1 MSVAIRQSPVP
12 LVVDVDGTLV
22 RSDLLWEGLM
32 QVALRRPARLRHL
45 PAPLLRGRA
54 AFKAAVAAAS
64 ELDVDHVP
72 LEPAT
77 LALIE
82 RARAEGQPV
91 VLASAAHEAQ
101 VERLARRIGVDQVFG
116 STATENLKGAVKL
129 ARIRTQYP
137 TFDYVGNDY
146 ADVPLWNEARRA
158 FAVNPAGATVRR
170 ARRTRTDLVIV
181 RNRPNALRVTTR
193 LLRPHQW
200 SKNTLL
206 FLPAVAA
213 HLPMTAEVAL
223 TLVAG
228 FVAFSAIASA
238 VYVLN
243 DLADLASDRAHA
255 TKRHR
260 PLAAGDVSI
269 PFGLGVA
276 AVLVMVATTIAMTL
290 PPAFGA
296 LLATYVVLTTAY
308 SILLKSR
315 AIVDVITLASLYTLR
330 VMAGAALVDVPLS
343 RWFLA
348 FSVFFFFSLALA
360 KRVVELSRQPA
371 GASDRLPGRGYSAA
385 DVPVLTALGTTAV
398 MASALVYC
406 LYITDSD
413 IGELYDRPD
422 LLWLGLPILLYW
434 LSRLWMLAGRN
445 ALHEDP
451 VVFALKDR
459 ISRILL
465 IGFLLVVWTAA

>member
-137 TFDYVGNDY
+137 TFDYVGNDG

-255 TKRHR
+255 TKCHR

>member
-22 RSDLLWEGLM
+22 RSDLLWEGLV
-32 QVALRRPARLRHL
+32 QVALRRPVRLRHL
-45 PAPLLRGRA
+45 PAALLRGRA
-54 AFKAAVAAAS
+54 AFKATVAAAS
-64 ELDVDHVP
+64 ELDIEHVP

-82 RARAEGQPV
+82 RARDDGQPV
-91 VLASAAHEAQ
+91 ILASAADEGQ
-101 VERLARRIGVDQVFG
+101 VERLVRRIGADHGFG
-116 STATENLKGAVKL
+116 STATENVKGAVKL
-129 ARIRTQYP
+129 ARIRSQYP
-137 TFDYVGNDY
+137 TFDYVGNDG

-170 ARRTRTDLVIV
+170 ALRTRADLVIV
-181 RNRPNALRVTTR
+181 RNRPSPLRATIR

-213 HLPMTAEVAL
+213 HLPMSADVVL

-243 DLADLASDRAHA
+243 DLADLTSDRAHA

-260 PLAAGDVSI
+260 PLAAGDLSI

-276 AVLVMVATTIAMTL
+276 AVLVIVAATIALTL

-296 LLATYVVLTTAY
+296 LLATYVLLTTAY
-308 SILLKSR
+308 SMLLKSR

-330 VMAGAALVDVPLS
+330 VMAGSALVDVPLS

-371 GASDRLPGRGYSAA
+371 GAPGRLPGRGYSAA

-398 MASALVYC
+398 MASTLVYC
-406 LYITDSD
+406 LYITGSD
-413 IGELYDRPD
+413 VGELYDRPD

-451 VVFALKDR
+451 VVFAIRDR